1 MSPVSMHEWLG
12 PFYFSSLLHPWF
24 LLLLVGVGALL
35 LAEIAVRAPGVIH
48 VSTGDVL
55 ARVAGPHRDKLRLI
69 PPILRAI
76 GLGLL
81 VVALARPVK
90 GLQPVPEKAEV
101 MDLMLC
107 LDVSGSMKALD
118 FSVDGQRQ
126 DRLEVAKG
134 VLRRFVDSRQHMT
147 SQGSVDR
154 LGLTLFAG
162 TAWTTSPL
170 TLDYDI
176 VQREIDRAH
185 IDLEDPRKQ
194 GTAIGSAIGLAVSR
208 LRHSEAET
216 RVLVLLTDGRNNTGE
231 LDPMTA
237 AHLANEYGIRIYAV
251 GAGSRGEV
259 LIPQRTVL
267 GERLAPVHIPI
278 DDESLTAITELT
290 GGRYYRATDAES
302 LREAYE
308 EISELERTEIEISEY
323 YHTEEGFPPYA
334 AAGLTMVAA
343 SIFTRRLWFEPIP

>member
-1 MSPVSMHEWLG
+1 MSQVSMYEWLG
-12 PFYFSSLLHPWF
+12 PFYFSSLIHPWF
-24 LLLLVGVGALL
+24 LVLLVGVGALL
-35 LAEIAVRAPGVIH
+35 IAEIAVRAPGVIQ

-55 ARVAGPHRDKLRLI
+55 ARVAGPHREKLRLI

-90 GLQPVPEKAEV
+90 GLQPVPEKVEV
-101 MDLMLC
+101 MDLMLS

-118 FSVDGQRQ
+118 FSVEGQRR
-126 DRLEVAKG
+126 DRLEVSKE
-134 VLRRFVDSRQHMT
+134 VLRHFVDSRQHMT
-147 SQGSVDR
+147 SQGSIDR
-154 LGLTLFAG
+154 LGLILFAG
-162 TAWTTSPL
+162 TAWTASPL

-176 VQREIDRAH
+176 VQREIDRAY
-185 IDLEDPRKQ
+185 IDLEDRRKQ

-278 DDESLTAITELT
+278 DDESLTAIAELT

-343 SIFTRRLWFEPIP
+343 SVFTRRLWFEPIP